1 MNDSVIGD
9 PQFTVS
15 LPVNGSR
22 HMCYE
27 VHGVAGQFFN
37 LISDTC
43 TSVNALFAA
52 MPGNVRINRMSSI
65 GIHAVTTATP
75 SGSCADIQIDLENCT
90 ATLNGA
96 SIDGSTI
103 INDIRVRKFGNR
115 WRVSV
120 PNCERPSAVM
130 WITCQRNPDM
140 LRFDIARGSNLR
152 PTSHGLL
159 GKYTIC
165 FNQINFVLS
174 IIICKYC
181 HSQSFNFAL
190 SIYLNIT
197 IMHYS
202 QSVVYCTYS
211 VYLQDNFGTFQ

>member
-1 MNDSVIGD
+1 MELFSSTGVGIVVNDSVIGD
-9 PQFTVS
+9 PQFTVT
-15 LPVNGSR
+15 LPMNRSR

-52 MPGNVRINRMSSI
+52 MPGNPRINRMSRI
-65 GIHAVTTATP
+65 GIHAVTTATAN
-75 SGSCADIQIDLENCT
+75 GNCADIQIDIEDCV

-96 SIDGSTI
+96 PINGSAMID
-103 INDIRVRKFGNR
+103 DIRVRKFGNR

-130 WITCQRNPDM
+130 WITCQSNPQM

-159 GKYTIC
+159 GKNTNC
-165 FNQINFVLS
+165 LTASLF
-174 IIICKYC
+174 
-181 HSQSFNFAL
+181 
-190 SIYLNIT
+190 
-197 IMHYS
+197 
-202 QSVVYCTYS
+202 
-211 VYLQDNFGTFQ
+211 